1 MFENSLLQFEP
12 SQVVQQIA
20 PPLLRLQTWEQVIF
34 LRQVLAH
41 EMRKSVIIKY
51 FNNITHSKCD
61 NLV

>member
-1 MFENSLLQFEP
+1 MFENFLLQFEP
-12 SQVVQQIA
+12 SQVVQQMV

-51 FNNITHSKCD
+51 LNNRIHSKCD
-61 NLV
+61 DLV